1 MTEPFAPERAIA
13 YLKEQLAEDGKP
25 SAKMA
30 AFITSAGRQL
40 AVTRDIATTQVWLEV
55 TPPDLDGVRVVR
67 GYAPEDRRHSNLHDE
82 RGARLSNGN
91 KALRVE
97 VESQQALA
105 ALVDW
110 YKQLG
115 SPGPDDSAL
124 CLIGTVSDY
133 DAEWVQRVSAFIAEH
148 GGWAS
153 KWSFPFKR
161 EAQQSM
167 SPPFWIYF
175 NETPN
180 SIPARAL
187 VEEVV
192 SGDGPSQTPWPELTE
207 ARWLGETREGPKN
220 SHIFRTWLRLSR
232 LELLPAALRQEDFVP
247 EPGLS
252 NPGGLLNQGA
262 FGYARRKTTATRR
275 PQPASPTLSTSA
287 AMPLNTILYGPPGT
301 SKTFE
306 TIERALRIIDPVF
319 AAREAGNRVALKE
332 RFDMLTREGR
342 IEFVTFHQSYS
353 YEDFVQGIRA
363 STDNGAISY
372 RVEDGVFKRLC
383 LRATT
388 RGGDDAFI
396 NALEDFKQSIADEPA
411 TLKTRTGKLFT
422 VTWRDGKTLRLR
434 PHSSPQDADYPASLD
449 HVIGAYRGEDET
461 TMYNLS
467 YVRAVMSHVKQQ
479 WKVPDYAPSNDKKP
493 YVLIIDEI
501 NRGNIASIFGEL
513 ITLIE
518 RSKRKGQGEALQA
531 TLAYTSEGGAHFA
544 VPDNLYLIGTMN
556 TADRSLARVDTALR
570 RRFDFVPMYPQPEK
584 LDGVVVAG
592 IDLGRLLRRMNERI
606 EVLFDR
612 DHLLGHAYFIH
623 MKDDPAQR
631 TIGHLAEVFRNRI
644 LPLLEEYFF
653 EDWKKIRWVL
663 ADNQK
668 QNLDH
673 QFVREEDLSASGL
686 LFGDADVGLDTLR
699 YRIQDEAFDDPASY
713 RQVYEHT

>member
-13 YLKEQLAEDGKP
+13 YLKERLTEDGKP

-30 AFITSAGRQL
+30 AFITPGGRQL
-40 AVTRDIATTQVWLEV
+40 AVTRDIATTQVWLEA
-55 TPPDLDGVRVVR
+55 TPPDLEGLRIVR

-82 RGARLSNGN
+82 RGSRLGNGH

-97 VESQQALA
+97 VENEQALA
-105 ALVDW
+105 ALLVW
-110 YKQLG
+110 YKQVAP
-115 SPGPDDSAL
+115 PGPSDSAL

-133 DAEWVQRVSAFIAEH
+133 DADWAARVSAFIEAH

-161 EAQQSM
+161 EAHSLM

-192 SGDGPSQTPWPELTE
+192 TGDGPSQTPWPALTE

-220 SHIFRTWLRLSR
+220 SRIFRTWLRLSR
-232 LELLPAALRQEDFVP
+232 LEFLPTALRQEDFIP

-262 FGYARRKTTATRR
+262 FGYARRKTTAPLR
-275 PQPASPTLSTSA
+275 PQQESPTMTA
-287 AMPLNTILYGPPGT
+287 ASSVPLNTILYGPPGT
-301 SKTFE
+301 SKTYE
-306 TIERALRIIDPVF
+306 TIERAVRIIDPEFV
-319 AAREAGNRVALKE
+319 AEASGDRLALKA
-332 RFDMLTREGR
+332 RFDALMREGR
-342 IEFVTFHQSYS
+342 VEFVTFHQSYS

-396 NALEDFKQSIADEPA
+396 AALESFKQAIADEPA
-411 TLKTRTGKLFT
+411 TLKTRTGRLFT

-434 PHSSPQDADYPASLD
+434 PHSSTQDADYPASLD
-449 HVIGAYRGEDET
+449 HILGAYRGEDET

-467 YVRAVMSHVKQQ
+467 YVRAVMSHVKQH
-479 WKVPDYAPSNDKKP
+479 WNVPGYAPSSDQKP

-518 RSKRKGQGEALQA
+518 PSKRKGRGETLQA

-544 VPDNLYLIGTMN
+544 VPDNLHLIGTMN

-570 RRFDFVPMYPQPEK
+570 RRFDFIPMYPQADK
-584 LDGVVVAG
+584 LDGVLVEGV
-592 IDLGRLLRRMNERI
+592 DLGQLLRRMNERI
-606 EVLFDR
+606 EILFDR
-612 DHLLGHAYFIH
+612 DHQLGHAYFIH
-623 MKDDPAQR
+623 MKEDLKQR
-631 TIGHLAEVFRNRI
+631 TIDELAKVFRNRI

-668 QNLDH
+668 SNTDL
-673 QFVREEDLSASGL
+673 QFVIEEDLSAAGQ
-686 LFGDADVGLDTLR
+686 LFGDAEIGLGTLR
-699 YRIQDEAFDDPASY
+699 YRVQDEALKHAASY
-713 RQVYEHT
+713 RQVYEHA